1 MFSTQLSNFSDFQT
15 AITAMRVITAAREGT
30 FRPHRLAQS
39 WGTLKTLQAKPVKQK
54 FTLWAGDALRCL
66 RLLPPSLLRWP
77 LHLCPQRGT
86 SLLSLALKVLT
97 IHEAL
102 CSYDNRTLFPSD
114 LRQTNSTRESWQKT
128 AQSASP
134 ASGRKGCSSL
144 TSACLRNAFLTLW
157 FSHQ

>member
-15 AITAMRVITAAREGT
+15 AITAVHVITAAREGT
-30 FRPHRLAQS
+30 FLPHKVGSVLRDFENTASKARETEVHPLS
-39 WGTLKTLQAKPVKQK
+39 W
-54 FTLWAGDALRCL
+54 RCSSL
-66 RLLPPSLLRWP
+66 PSSPPPSLLHWP
-77 LHLCPQRGT
+77 LRLCPQRGT

-114 LRQTNSTRESWQKT
+114 LRRTNSTRESWQKT